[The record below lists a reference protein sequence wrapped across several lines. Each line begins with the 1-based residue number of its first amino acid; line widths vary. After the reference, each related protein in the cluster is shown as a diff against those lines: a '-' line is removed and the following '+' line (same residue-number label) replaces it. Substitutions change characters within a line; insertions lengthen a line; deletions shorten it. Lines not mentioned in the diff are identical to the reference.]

1 MSQRE
6 ALDSFAGFVDRAGI
20 RSTKTGR
27 ASETPCRKSLTINLQ
42 ILHLPPKS
50 SGNVRFCAF
59 TAPTYPEPIR
69 GNPDLR
75 AGTCASS
82 LAGVENPNSNTG
94 LGARCNAHQRPPKS
108 LHRVAACC
116 TVLHRVSPKNLFT
129 PQAQHLHFPG
139 RAGQVHGWY
148 CGGAPGTSSEKSGNS
163 YNFRVTLSF
172 ISH

>member
-75 AGTCASS
+75 AGTCASG

-94 LGARCNAHQRPPKS
+94 LGARCNAHQRPPS
-108 LHRVAACC
+108 RCTVLQRVAPCC
-116 TVLHRVSPKNLFT
+116 TVFRPKIFSGLRCNTSRVESMVVINAVLSHWYPANCLNAAQNL
-129 PQAQHLHFPG
+129 
-139 RAGQVHGWY
+139 
-148 CGGAPGTSSEKSGNS
+148 S
-163 YNFRVTLSF
+163 TLFSL
-172 ISH
+172 

>member
-75 AGTCASS
+75 AGTCASG

-94 LGARCNAHQRPPKS
+94 LGARCNAHQRPPS
-108 LHRVAACC
+108 RC
-116 TVLHRVSPKNLFT
+116 TVLQRVAPCFAQKSFHTSGPT
-129 PQAQHLHFPG
+129 PSLSRQS
-139 RAGQVHGWY
+139 RAGAWVVLR
-148 CGGAPGTSSEKSGNS
+148 GAPGTSSEKSGNS